1 MGFLFYFLSFLSISL
16 PLVSAGFFTE
26 FVYPN
31 FTASNIRFRDGN
43 GRFLFSSNGKFK
55 AAMFNPGSQRTRF
68 YLCVIHV
75 ESNMIIWSANRDSPV
90 SESGTVALTVNG
102 ITISDENGSQR
113 WSTAKLKSPVSALQ
127 LTDIGNLVLLDR
139 SNLTL
144 WESFRH
150 PTDTIVIGQR
160 LYPSAVL
167 LSAVSSDDLST
178 GGYNLSLTLSDVVV
192 QWQNLVYWK
201 LSMDVQAYVD
211 SNYDVEFLE
220 VNQTG
225 LYLLGRNGSA
235 VVISVNLPPSDFRTA
250 RIDGSGQFVVSSFA
264 GGLQAQE
271 YVQPADK
278 CRIPFI
284 CGKLGL
290 CNEGVSVDNYACSC
304 PSGFRVSSSNR
315 GTNCIPSDAS
325 HSLSISCNLSSSHDV
340 SNNSNSSANVSYLPL
355 GNDVDYFANDFN
367 SPVVFVSN
375 LSRCEDLCS
384 NNCACLGIF
393 YDNSSGSCYTLENN
407 VGSVMLKSSSN
418 ARLGFVKTIVK
429 PQSTGFDGYNKNN
442 NDVSFPG
449 AFVILPSIAAIFI
462 FALGFLLWRRFRHP
476 RVYNNQDT
484 TPPSHSRSYSFS
496 SSFEGMEFSIP
507 GLPLRYSYT
516 ELEAATMNFET
527 KIGTGGYGTVYKAT
541 LPDKNQVAVKRL
553 AKIGPQG
560 RRDFCTEIAVIGN
573 IHHVN
578 LVKLKG
584 FCIHRKEWLLVYEY
598 MSGGSLDRALFG
610 NGPVLEWRERAKIA
624 NGSARGLAYL
634 HSGCEPKVVHC
645 DVKPENILLDSS
657 HSRAKISDF
666 GLSRFLGPEES
677 SMLAT
682 MRGTRGYLAPE
693 WLTRSTVSE
702 KTDVYSFGMVLLE
715 IVSGRKN
722 CLPRASDGIFFFPL
736 LALEMHLEGR
746 YLELVDRR
754 LKGRVTGEEV
764 GKLVRVAL
772 CCVDQEPGWRPSM
785 VNVVGMLEGEMP
797 VGEPR
802 AEGLEFLRFYGRTF
816 NQGGPAGVEVDR
828 VVDTCREAIGG
839 AESCRMS
846 DVSSEQISGPRR
858 TDIPIRSLLRE
869 AVGGRRGFELPCA
882 RDTIGR
888 LDIRYKF
895 GVERFLLAPN
905 NLSGSGRAESGW
917 KKAAVGPGS
926 WCCREGLCC

>member
-1 MGFLFYFLSFLSISL
+1 MGFLFFCLTLLSISFS
-16 PLVSAGFFTE
+16 LVSASFFTE

-31 FTASNIRFRDGN
+31 FTASNIRFRDGV

-55 AAMFNPGSQRTRF
+55 ASMFNPGSQRTRF

-90 SESGTVALTVNG
+90 SESGIVALTVNG

-113 WSTAKLKSPVSALQ
+113 WSTPKLQSPVSALQ
-127 LTDIGNLVLLDR
+127 LTDSGNLVLLDR
-139 SNLTL
+139 SNSTL

-167 LSAVSSDDLST
+167 SSAVSSDDLST
-178 GGYNLSLTLSDVVV
+178 GGYNLSLTLSDVVA

-201 LSMDVQAYVD
+201 LSMDVQAYVN
-211 SNYDVEFLE
+211 SNYNVEFLE

-225 LYLLGRNGSA
+225 LYLHGRNGSA

-250 RIDGSGQFVVSSFA
+250 RIDGSGQFVVRSFA

-278 CRIPFI
+278 CRIPFV

-315 GTNCIPSDAS
+315 GTDCIPSDFS
-325 HSLSISCNLSSSHDV
+325 HSLLVSCNLSSSHDV
-340 SNNSNSSANVSYLPL
+340 NNSSNSSANVSYMPL

-367 SPVVFVSN
+367 PPAVFVSN

-384 NNCACLGIF
+384 NDCACLGIF
-393 YDNSSGSCYTLENN
+393 YENSSGSCYTLENN
-407 VGSVMLKSSSN
+407 VGSVMVKSTSN
-418 ARLGFVKTIVK
+418 GGNVRLGFVKTIVK
-429 PQSTGFDGYNKNN
+429 PQSTRFDNSNENN
-442 NDVSFPG
+442 ENVNFPG
-449 AFVILPSIAAIFI
+449 ASVILPSVAAVFI
-462 FALGFLLWRRFRHP
+462 FALGFLLWRRFRHS
-476 RVYNNQDT
+476 RVYNNNQDT

-496 SSFEGMEFSIP
+496 SIFDDTEFPIP
-507 GLPLRYSYT
+507 GLPLRYSYA

-527 KIGTGGYGTVYKAT
+527 KVGTGGYGTVYKAT

-624 NGSARGLAYL
+624 TGSARGLAYL
-634 HSGCEPKVVHC
+634 HSACEPKVVHC

-657 HSRAKISDF
+657 RSRAKISDF
-666 GLSRFLGPEES
+666 GLARFLGPEES

-736 LALEMHLEGR
+736 FALEMHLEGR
-746 YLELVDRR
+746 YLELVDGR
-754 LKGRVTGEEV
+754 LEGRVVGEEV
-764 GKLVRVAL
+764 RKLVRVAL

-785 VNVVGMLEGEMP
+785 VNVVGMLEGEMA

-802 AEGLEFLRFYGRTF
+802 SEGLEFLRFYGRTF
-816 NQGGPAGVEVDR
+816 NQSGPAGLVG
-828 VVDTCREAIGG
+828 VDTWREGIGG
-839 AESCRMS
+839 AAESRRVS
-846 DVSSEQISGPRR
+846 EADNSYVSSEQISGPR
-858 TDIPIRSLLRE
+858 
-869 AVGGRRGFELPCA
+869 
-882 RDTIGR
+882 
-888 LDIRYKF
+888 
-895 GVERFLLAPN
+895 
-905 NLSGSGRAESGW
+905 
-917 KKAAVGPGS
+917 
-926 WCCREGLCC
+926 